1 MDHAG
6 EVVPMVKRQK
16 VVDDRGRRWVSGAL
30 DSEEYFEQARREARA
45 QARRTVASRLAAA
58 ARTPR
63 RLAS

>member
-6 EVVPMVKRQK
+6 EDVPMVKRQK

-30 DSEEYFEQARREARA
+30 DSEEYFAQARREARA
-45 QARRTVASRLAAA
+45 QARRTVAYRLAAA

>member
-1 MDHAG
+1 
-6 EVVPMVKRQK
+6 MVIRQK

-30 DSEEYFEQARREARA
+30 DSEEYFAQARREARA
-45 QARRTVASRLAAA
+45 RARRTVAMRLAA

>member
-1 MDHAG
+1 
-6 EVVPMVKRQK
+6 MVKRQK

-30 DSEEYFEQARREARA
+30 DSEEYFAQARREARA

-58 ARTPR
+58 AQGGTRTPR

>member
-1 MDHAG
+1 MRGRRD
-6 EVVPMVKRQK
+6 EPMVKRQK

-30 DSEEYFEQARREARA
+30 DPEEYFAQARREARVR
-45 QARRTVASRLAAA
+45 ARRTVAMRLA